1 MATAIHHGCMLTF
14 GVRNVVCNIMK
25 YDILLKGGTVIDPAQ
40 GLNAQRDIAIA
51 EGVIAAID
59 KEIPKTVAKKTIS
72 TKNQYVTPGLIDIHT
87 HVYYGVTTWGIKAD
101 DICPISGTTTFV
113 DAGSASWATFPGFR
127 EFIVQPAKTR
137 ILNYIHIS
145 GIGLVYGPVGEMHD
159 LAYADPDRVADTLKS
174 NQDITVGVKVRQGKM
189 QVGDNGVEPLKLAI
203 KAAEQADTH
212 VMCHIGAGIPLPDVL
227 DLMRP
232 GDVIT
237 HCFQGNGD
245 NIIDEKGRI
254 IPEAWQ
260 AQEDGVIFDVGH
272 GAGSFKYEVAQRAM
286 EQGFISDVIS
296 TDLHTGN
303 INGPVYDLPT
313 TLSKLMH
320 LGLTLEQVIE
330 KSTFN
335 AAKTIK
341 RENQLGNLI
350 LGTTADIAVLELHDG
365 KFEFYDAYN
374 TKFIGTQKINPVL
387 TIREG
392 KIL

>member
-1 MATAIHHGCMLTF
+1 M
-14 GVRNVVCNIMK
+14 N
-25 YDILLKGGTVIDPAQ
+25 YDILLKDGTVIDPAQ
-40 GLNAQRDIAIA
+40 DLNAVRDVAITD
-51 EGVIAAID
+51 GVISAID
-59 KEIPKTVAKKTIS
+59 NDIPKSAAKQSIS
-72 TKNQYVTPGLIDIHT
+72 VKNQYVTPGLIDIHT

-101 DICPISGTTTFV
+101 NVCPISGTTTFV
-113 DAGSASWATFPGFR
+113 DAGSASWATFAGFR
-127 EFIVQPAKTR
+127 EFIVEPAQTH

-145 GIGLVYGPVGEMHD
+145 GIGLVYGPVGEMYD

-174 NQDITVGVKVRQGKM
+174 NRDITVGVKVRQGKG

-203 KAAEQADTH
+203 KAAEQANTP
-212 VMCHIGAGIPLPDVL
+212 VMCHIGQGVPLPDVL

-245 NIIDEKGRI
+245 NIIDDKGRI
-254 IPEAWQ
+254 IPEAWK
-260 AQEDGVIFDVGH
+260 AQQEGVIFDVGH
-272 GAGSFKYEVAQRAM
+272 GAGSFRYEIAQRAM

-320 LGLTLEQVIE
+320 LGLPFDEVIE
-330 KSTFN
+330 KATYN

-341 RENQLGNLI
+341 RENQLGNLKI
-350 LGTTADIAVLELHDG
+350 GTTADVAVLELLDG
-365 KFEFYDAYN
+365 EFEFYDAHD
-374 TKFIGTQKINPVL
+374 TKFVGTQKINPVL

>member
-1 MATAIHHGCMLTF
+1 
-14 GVRNVVCNIMK
+14 MK

-40 GLNAQRDIAIA
+40 DLNAVRDIAIA
-51 EGVIAAID
+51 DSVVVAID
-59 KEIPKTVAKKTIS
+59 NDIPKSEAKQTIS
-72 TKNQYVTPGLIDIHT
+72 AKNQYVTPGLIDIHT

-101 DICPISGTTTFV
+101 NVCPISGTTTFV

-127 EFIVQPAKTR
+127 EFIVEPALTH

-145 GIGLVYGPVGEMHD
+145 GIGLVYGPVGEMFD

-174 NQDITVGVKVRQGKM
+174 NRDITVGVKVRQGKG

-203 KAAEQADTH
+203 KAAEQADTP
-212 VMCHIGAGIPLPDVL
+212 VMCHIGQGVPLPDVL

-245 NIIDEKGRI
+245 NIIDDKGRI
-254 IPEAWQ
+254 IPEAWK
-260 AQEDGVIFDVGH
+260 AQQNGVIFDVGH
-272 GAGSFKYEVAQRAM
+272 GAGSFKYDVAQRAM

-320 LGLTLEQVIE
+320 LGLTLEEVIE
-330 KSTFN
+330 KATYN

-341 RENQLGNLI
+341 RENQLGNLKI
-350 LGTTADIAVLELHDG
+350 GTTADVAVLELLEG
-365 KFEFYDAYN
+365 EFEFYDAHD
-374 TKFIGTQKINPVL
+374 TKFVGTQKINPVL